1 MVKLLLPPDGLN
13 QIEMEIVAIGRG
25 RLYQKLG
32 NDRLRFLMAMVFELG
47 YRQEDVA
54 YMLKISQPAISQQ
67 LDTIRK
73 QLDSFSPSYKAEIK
87 LP

>member
-13 QIEMEIVAIGRG
+13 QIEMEIVATGKS